1 MNAKE
6 LILKAI
12 NAGTEFAAMHVYLI
26 TLGFDE
32 GKVAEFM
39 IGEDATKILKGLE
52 GNIFTDSRNP
62 KTVDELVNSPGIS
75 NEFKKIYNLTKELTF
90 IAKILK
96 INQGLRADAYELYT
110 YFKNI
115 EEEFVNRN
123 TQFIKDTDVV
133 KEAKET
139 NKLQEFKLRV
149 LQDKPYLGIDPNY
162 ITKSIL
168 NAVDSEILSEDYKFK
183 DFSID
188 KFFNDPEYRNIAI
201 NYYNLIK
208 GTFNVLDLMTN
219 LDHYWNVIV
228 ASKMVLDQIKD
239 VSSKF
244 SWITE
249 QLPDL
254 LVDAKKENNVRSFES
269 KFTIEGTNKDNFNSN
284 QMKNALNTFDDMV
297 ISSFINSELSL
308 APIDMFKV
316 ATDLNKNVIKYDGGR
331 FRTVQSGDM
340 ITFDSTESLLD
351 FKNLM
356 EKNIIPSL
364 KTKIDNSLLSSL
376 VTRSSSFDRTRTWLT
391 TKVSIGKVT
400 NPENGQI
407 LFEYQKGMDL
417 LSNEKIKLGDQEFKV
432 DDLIF
437 LYNLIVNKDKPGKDR
452 LTKLFGKYI
461 SKNNS
466 FASRFY
472 QYYTQVDNDLNILFQ
487 DKTLSKDDRKWI
499 MFGVLNKKGRLNYEN
514 PNQDNEYQPNFI
526 KLSNPNLPMS
536 VNVKTVY
543 NNPIRMKQLQDI
555 LNLIGDK
562 KLLIDFNC
570 G

>member
-75 NEFKKIYNLTKELTF
+75 NEFKKIYNLAKELTF

-244 SWITE
+244 S
-249 QLPDL
+249 
-254 LVDAKKENNVRSFES
+254 
-269 KFTIEGTNKDNFNSN
+269 
-284 QMKNALNTFDDMV
+284 
-297 ISSFINSELSL
+297 
-308 APIDMFKV
+308 
-316 ATDLNKNVIKYDGGR
+316 
-331 FRTVQSGDM
+331 
-340 ITFDSTESLLD
+340 
-351 FKNLM
+351 
-356 EKNIIPSL
+356 
-364 KTKIDNSLLSSL
+364 
-376 VTRSSSFDRTRTWLT
+376 
-391 TKVSIGKVT
+391 
-400 NPENGQI
+400 
-407 LFEYQKGMDL
+407 
-417 LSNEKIKLGDQEFKV
+417 
-432 DDLIF
+432 
-437 LYNLIVNKDKPGKDR
+437 
-452 LTKLFGKYI
+452 
-461 SKNNS
+461 
-466 FASRFY
+466 
-472 QYYTQVDNDLNILFQ
+472 
-487 DKTLSKDDRKWI
+487 
-499 MFGVLNKKGRLNYEN
+499 
-514 PNQDNEYQPNFI
+514 
-526 KLSNPNLPMS
+526 
-536 VNVKTVY
+536 
-543 NNPIRMKQLQDI
+543 
-555 LNLIGDK
+555 
-562 KLLIDFNC
+562 
-570 G
+570 

>member
-26 TLGFDE
+26 TLGFNE

-149 LQDKPYLGIDPNY
+149 LQDKPYLGVDPNY

-219 LDHYWNVIV
+219 LDHYWNIIV

-308 APIDMFKV
+308 TPIDMFKV
-316 ATDLNKNVIKYDGGR
+316 ATNLNKNVIKYDGGR

-407 LFEYQKGMDL
+407 LFEYQKGMDS

-432 DDLIF
+432 DDLLF

-461 SKNNS
+461 NKNNS

-472 QYYTQVDNDLNILFQ
+472 QYYIQIDEDLNTLFQ